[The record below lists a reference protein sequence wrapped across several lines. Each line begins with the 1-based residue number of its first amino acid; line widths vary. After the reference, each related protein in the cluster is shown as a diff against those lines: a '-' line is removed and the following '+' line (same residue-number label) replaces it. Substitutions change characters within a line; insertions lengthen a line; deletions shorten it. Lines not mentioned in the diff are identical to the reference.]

1 MDTVKI
7 KLKNILNDD
16 FKEKA
21 FKLKSK
27 YKSKTILFYFLF
39 FNKKFLLLFFNK
51 NE

>member
-27 YKSKTILFYFLF
+27 YKSKTTFIF
-39 FNKKFLLLFFNK
+39 
-51 NE
+51 